1 MSNFINSPKLGL
13 KAGDKGAHTSRTMML
28 AELSALL
35 AVCDNAQS
43 KGDYFNAIID
53 DNVLGKNT
61 VATRKLTAQRL
72 SELYCLDRTIPL
84 FRLLLRIWDLDPQG
98 QSLSAL
104 LVALARDPLLR
115 ATSSSVLNL
124 SRDQPF
130 DREKMKSD
138 LAGSV
143 GDRLNES
150 TLDKVVRN
158 AGSSWTQSGHLE
170 GRTLKKRC
178 VVKPTIGPVTM
189 ALLLGYLQGFRGTGV
204 LTSFWCRVLDSSPQ
218 QISQIASTAS
228 MAGLLTFRNAGEVVE
243 VSFPNLLT
251 TKELDLIHE
260 SH

>member
-1 MSNFINSPKLGL
+1 MVEIVNNPRLGL

-35 AVCDNAQS
+35 AVCDGDQS
-43 KGDYFNAIID
+43 KADYFEAIIE
-53 DNVLGKNT
+53 DNALGKNT
-61 VATRKLTAQRL
+61 VATRKLTAQRI
-72 SELYCLDRTIPL
+72 SELYSLDRSIPL
-84 FRLLLRIWDLDPQG
+84 FRLLLRVWNLDLEG
-98 QSLSAL
+98 QPLSAL

-115 ATSSSVLNL
+115 ATSSSVLDL

-138 LAGSV
+138 LASSI

-178 VVKPTIGPVTM
+178 IVKPTIGPVTM
-189 ALLLGYLQGFRGTGV
+189 ALFLGYIQGFRGTGL

-218 QISQIASTAS
+218 QISRIASTAS

-243 VSFPNLLT
+243 VSFPDLLT
-251 TKELDLIHE
+251 SSEIDLIHE

>member
-1 MSNFINSPKLGL
+1 
-13 KAGDKGAHTSRTMML
+13 ML

-35 AVCDNAQS
+35 AVCDDAQT
-43 KGDYFNAIID
+43 KDDYFNAIIE

-72 SELYCLDRTIPL
+72 SELYSLDRSIPI
-84 FRLLLRIWDLDPQG
+84 FRLLLRIWQLDPLG

-115 ATSSSVLNL
+115 ATSVSVLDL
-124 SRDQPF
+124 DRDQPF

-138 LAGSV
+138 LAGSI

-170 GRTLKKRC
+170 GRTLKKRSI
-178 VVKPTIGPVTM
+178 VKPSIGPVTM
-189 ALLLGYLQGFRGTGV
+189 ALFLGYLQGFRGKGI
-204 LTSFWCRVLDSSPQ
+204 LTSYWCRALDSTPQ

-228 MAGLLTFRNAGEVVE
+228 MAGLLTFRSAGDVIEVG
-243 VSFPNLLT
+243 FPDLLT
-251 TKELDLIHE
+251 SSELDLIHE